1 MTPTTIDITK
11 VTLKA
16 EMKVPDV
23 VFIIYVATTQCLKI
37 TQKVSYQNIASEAS
51 YVKVKN
57 QNLQ

>member
-16 EMKVPDV
+16 EKKVPDV